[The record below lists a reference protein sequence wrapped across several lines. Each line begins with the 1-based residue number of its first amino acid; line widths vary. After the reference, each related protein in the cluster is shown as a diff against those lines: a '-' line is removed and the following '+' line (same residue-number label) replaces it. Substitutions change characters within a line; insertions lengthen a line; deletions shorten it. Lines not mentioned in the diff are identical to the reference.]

1 MALAAKLYRDE
12 RVADRQT
19 VNLDAT
25 LRKLDQHPVDIS
37 IEDLSA
43 TGFRMV
49 TDASLALGVVLS
61 VGISGIGRRDA
72 RVVRRADD
80 HYGCEFLVPIG
91 AAEIARAQT
100 VETIVRADFGPLPIP
115 ELPILELTVP
125 LDAVEQRIR
134 AYRGAIL
141 TIGVIAPWVAI
152 GALAYALWG

>member
-25 LRKLDQHPVDIS
+25 LRKLDQHPVDIL

-49 TDASLALGVVLS
+49 TDASLALGVQVS
-61 VGISGIGRRDA
+61 VGISGLGRRDA
-72 RVVRRADD
+72 RVVRRGDD
-80 HYGCEFLVPIG
+80 HYGCEFLVAIG
-91 AAEIARAQT
+91 AADVARAQT
-100 VETIVRADFGPLPIP
+100 VETIVRADFGA
-115 ELPILELTVP
+115 LPILELTVP

-134 AYRGAIL
+134 GYRGAIL
-141 TIGVIAPWVAI
+141 TIGVVAPWVAI